1 MLVGPVG
8 AAVRSGGRFVVVR
21 YRDKRP
27 PAVEDVDSIEA
38 DCRDR
43 DFVSVVEDW
52 WRGSNWKTSEQRRIG
67 HELVVYSAWTRTWS
81 CWLSIADVDFHLAS
95 SSSSEKI
102 GMAPIIAQRPGQV
115 GKR

>member
-8 AAVRSGGRFVVVR
+8 VAAGSGGRFVVVR
-21 YRDKRP
+21 CRDKRP

-38 DCRDR
+38 DCRER
-43 DFVSVVEDW
+43 DFVNVVEDW
-52 WRGSNWKTSEQRRIG
+52 WRGSDWKTSERRRIG
-67 HELVVYSAWTRTWS
+67 HELVVYSTWTRTWS
-81 CWLSIADVDFHLAS
+81 CWLSIVDVDSYLEP

-102 GMAPIIAQRPGQV
+102 VMAPIIAQRPGQV